1 MVCTKILFFKHLH
14 RCIENLPKHCWLHRR
29 FMPPLPKL
37 LLKTR
42 PALAALAV
50 VGMASGASAQVRANS
65 SDLPNSPFLDFQR
78 PAPAAPV
85 PRNSPG
91 VAPPAVPAERIAPS
105 ALRFV
110 LRGVQ
115 LRGSNRLSAEA
126 LGSITQPYLRREVAF
141 SDLLDIAAAIGAR
154 LRADGWVVR
163 IGLPAQD
170 LTDGEVIYE
179 VAEARFGGAE
189 IELGGETRFSLDRA
203 SAYVASA
210 LSRGDVVNSRKL
222 DRAILLLDDLP
233 GVTATGSLATGAREG
248 ESVLQLR
255 LAVEP
260 SQTGQLSLDNQGS
273 NATGVWRTSINA
285 ALNSPTR
292 IGDQLTAAAAHSEGS
307 TLARLG
313 YSVPIGSDGW
323 RLSVNAAALDYRVT
337 ASGFAALAATGRFNS
352 WALDLVYPLLR
363 TLRQN
368 LNLQLGVEDKR
379 LFNQAS
385 GASVSDYR
393 LGNTNL
399 GLSGSA
405 LDDWQ
410 GGGIVGGSLVLTTG
424 QLDLSSSPNRAADA
438 SGAQTAGEFQKWRYA
453 VSRQQ
458 TLTSGATLLVA
469 WSGQMASKNLDSSE
483 RFFLGGPAGVRA
495 YPFGEGGGSEGQ
507 LVNLELRQAL
517 GGGLTVSGFYDWGR
531 VKINRNNNFT
541 GAATLNEY
549 SLSGAGLSLTWA
561 SATGTTLQATWA
573 RRLGNNPAAN
583 SNGNDQDGT
592 RELNRLWLMASYRF

>member
-1 MVCTKILFFKHLH
+1 ML
-14 RCIENLPKHCWLHRR
+14 
-29 FMPPLPKL
+29 PLPKL
-37 LLKTR
+37 LHKTR

-91 VAPPAVPAERIAPS
+91 VAPPVTPERTSPS

-110 LRGVQ
+110 LRGVEV
-115 LRGSNRLSAEA
+115 RGTTRLSSEA
-126 LGSITQPYLRREVAF
+126 LGAIVQPYLRREVGFA
-141 SDLLDIAAAIGAR
+141 DLQNMAAAVGTT
-154 LRADGWVVR
+154 LRGEGWVVR
-163 IGLPAQD
+163 VSLPAQD
-170 LTDGEVIYE
+170 LTEGQVQID

-189 IELGGETRFSLDRA
+189 IDLSEETRLSLDRA
-203 SAYVASA
+203 SAYVARA
-210 LSRGDVVNSRKL
+210 AVPGEAANTRRL
-222 DRAILLLDDLP
+222 DRALLLLEDLP
-233 GVTATGSLATGAREG
+233 GVAASGSLAAGGREG
-248 ESVLQLR
+248 ETVFQLR
-255 LAVEP
+255 LTAEP
-260 SQTGQLSLDNQGS
+260 LVSGQVNLDNQGS
-273 NATGVWRTSINA
+273 NATGAWRASANL
-285 ALNSPTR
+285 ALNSPLGV
-292 IGDQLTAAAAHSEGS
+292 GDQATLAAVRSDGS
-307 TLARLG
+307 SLARLG
-313 YSVPIGSDGW
+313 YSLPVGSDGW
-323 RLSVNAAALDYRVT
+323 RVGINAAALDYRVT
-337 ASGFAALAATGRFNS
+337 ASSFAALAAKGQFNS
-352 WALDLVYPLLR
+352 WGVEATYPLLR
-363 TLRQN
+363 SLRQN
-368 LNLQLGVEDKR
+368 LNLQVGVEDKR
-379 LFNQAS
+379 LLNQAA
-385 GASVSDYR
+385 GATVSDYQV
-393 LGNTNL
+393 GNATL
-399 GLSGSA
+399 GLSGSS
-405 LDDWQ
+405 LDEWL
-410 GGGIVGGSLVLTTG
+410 GGGTVGGSLAFTDG
-424 QLDLSSSPNRAADA
+424 QLNLSSSPNRAADA
-438 SGAQTAGEFQKWRYA
+438 TGARTAGRFQKWRYA

-458 TLTSGATLLVA
+458 TLTPGTTLLVA

-592 RELNRLWLMASYRF
+592 REINRLWLVASYRF